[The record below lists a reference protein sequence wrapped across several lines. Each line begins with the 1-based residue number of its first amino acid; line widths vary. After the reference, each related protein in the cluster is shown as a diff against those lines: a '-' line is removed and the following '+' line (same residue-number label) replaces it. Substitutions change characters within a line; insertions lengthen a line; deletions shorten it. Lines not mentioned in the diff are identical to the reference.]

1 MPDQFARTRLLI
13 KEEGIQRLK
22 DSSVLLFGL
31 GGVGGACLLTLARA
45 GIGKMTIVDHDTVS
59 LSNINRQYLA
69 DHSTLGKKKCG
80 VGAEAVQRINPE
92 CEVTPLD
99 LFYLPGEENPIDF
112 SSFDYVIDAIDTLK
126 AKVGIIEE
134 CYRKNVPV
142 ISALGCGNRLDPS
155 KLKVGDI
162 FETSY
167 DPLAR
172 NLRKQLRTLGIP
184 SLKCVYSTEIPIPA
198 QAGEEIP
205 QNGKKAV
212 PGSSPFVPP
221 AAGILLAY
229 AVVNDLL
236 KKKE

>member
-1 MPDQFARTRLLI
+1 MPDQFSRTKLLI
-13 KEEGIQRLK
+13 GEEGIRRLK

-31 GGVGGACLLTLARA
+31 GGVGGACLISLSRA
-45 GIGKMTIVDHDTVS
+45 GIGKLTIVDCDTVS
-59 LSNINRQYLA
+59 PSNINRQYLA
-69 DHSTLGKKKCG
+69 DYSTLGRKKCE
-80 VGAEAVQRINPE
+80 VGAETVKQINPE

-126 AKVGIIEE
+126 AKVGIVRE
-134 CYRKNVPV
+134 CYEKGVRV

-155 KLKVGDI
+155 KLRVGDI
-162 FETSY
+162 YETSY

-172 NLRKQLRTLGIP
+172 NLRKQLRALGIP
-184 SLKCVYSTEIPIPA
+184 SLKCVYSTEIPQKVQSA
-198 QAGEEIP
+198 EETP
-205 QNGKKAV
+205 VNGKKTV

-229 AVVNDLL
+229 AAVSDLL
-236 KKKE
+236 KKKD